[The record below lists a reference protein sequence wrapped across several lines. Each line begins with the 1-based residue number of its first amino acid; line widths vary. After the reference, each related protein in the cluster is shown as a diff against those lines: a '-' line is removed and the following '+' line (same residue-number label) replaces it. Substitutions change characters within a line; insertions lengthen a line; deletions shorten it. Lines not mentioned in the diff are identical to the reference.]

1 MSPERHPRHGLNP
14 ALLSPVRL
22 SIAAALAEVEKADF
36 KSLGEVIEVS
46 DSALSKNLAT
56 LEEAGIVDI
65 EKGRINRK
73 PRTWV
78 RLTPAGHTALHRHLD
93 ALRATVSL
101 NPLKAVTIPP
111 MP

>member
-1 MSPERHPRHGLNP
+1 MSTESHPRHGLNP

-22 SIAAALAEVEKADF
+22 SIVAALSEVERADF
-36 KSLGEVIEVS
+36 KSLGEVIELS

-56 LEEAGIVDI
+56 LEEAGIVGI

-78 RLTPAGHTALHRHLD
+78 RLTPAGDAALHVHLE
-93 ALRATVSL
+93 ALHATVSL
-101 NPLKAVTIPP
+101 RLPKTTEN
-111 MP
+111 